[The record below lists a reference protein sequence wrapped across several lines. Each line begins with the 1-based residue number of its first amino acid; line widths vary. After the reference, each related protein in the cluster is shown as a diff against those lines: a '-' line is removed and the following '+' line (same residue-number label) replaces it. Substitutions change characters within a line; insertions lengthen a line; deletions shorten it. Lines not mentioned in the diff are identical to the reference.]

1 MYSEVVKLECSS
13 FFYAKEKHLFF
24 LNYYLGRVIVLLNNN
39 RIFVNNAQ

>member
-24 LNYYLGRVIVLLNNN
+24 LNYLGRVIVLLNK
-39 RIFVNNAQ
+39 